1 MKYVWNFIDET
12 IGRVVKQLAK
22 RGVKYSALYTAT
34 SSKAVSVHHA
44 ISDIA
49 RRDSTMY
56 VHMRLLHTVGTI
68 SFRFDYYEQGRLLCT
83 VIYVMYIV
91 L

>member
-49 RRDSTMY
+49 KKGQNYVCTYETFTYCRDY
-56 VHMRLLHTVGTI
+56 FI
-68 SFRFDYYEQGRLLCT
+68 
-83 VIYVMYIV
+83 
-91 L
+91 